1 MVTLEKA
8 VQLQIKRIVGSTR
21 MHQVDAANDNIARLH
36 VEGMSLDGR
45 CGSGESSIGKG
56 ADRLGP
62 HVKTAL
68 IEGHNGKQGHLVVTH
83 TVEAVGGNVAV
94 RWLRWQRGLLC
105 TTTQGLALRWSR

>member
-1 MVTLEKA
+1 
-8 VQLQIKRIVGSTR
+8 
-21 MHQVDAANDNIARLH
+21 
-36 VEGMSLDGR
+36 
-45 CGSGESSIGKG
+45 
-56 ADRLGP
+56 
-62 HVKTAL
+62 VKTAL